1 MSLLIND
8 ELIWVS
14 TPKSASTSIF
24 NAFLNS
30 KLNLKKVNGWEWN
43 QNAHLSLN
51 ILKNE
56 FGDKESVCI
65 TRDWF
70 QKWISALNY
79 IWDVIEYSTPF
90 ETICKW
96 EELDNTFIYKLFDES
111 FLNTLHFCSN
121 EGLMVCFRK
130 ILLNPNNFTDKDY
143 EPWFRMMG
151 LLISEKYYKS
161 NQKCTY
167 EFDIKDIDKFI
178 NFIENRFGEKLVL
191 ENTNK
196 STRRENKIILNDE
209 LKQFVWDN
217 FEKRFEKTNHL
228 I

>member
-24 NAFLNS
+24 NALKNS
-30 KLNLKKVNGWEWN
+30 KLNLKKVNGWTWN
-43 QNAHLSLN
+43 QNAHLNLDT
-51 ILKNE
+51 LKKE
-56 FGDKESVCI
+56 FGNKESICI

-70 QKWISALNY
+70 DKWISSLNY
-79 IWDVIEYSTPF
+79 IWDVIEYMTPF
-90 ETICKW
+90 EPICKW
-96 EELDNTFIYKLFDES
+96 EELDNKFIYELFNTTYI
-111 FLNTLHFCSN
+111 NTLHMCTN
-121 EGLMVCFRK
+121 EALLNCLHK
-130 ILLNPNNFTDKDY
+130 IILNPNNYTINEY
-143 EPWFRMMG
+143 ENWFRMMG

-161 NQKCTY
+161 NKRCTY

-178 NFIENRFGEKLVL
+178 NFIENKFGEKLVL

-196 STRRENKIILNDE
+196 STKRENKIIINDE
-209 LKQFVWDN
+209 LKSFVWEK
-217 FEKRFEKTNHL
+217 FEKRFEKRNIL